1 MWETK
6 SLHRQAVEAP
16 DFGKTCALLSPGA
29 ISLISNQISSMK
41 SKALLLLSTASLLH
55 AGAPDLET
63 TLAPKSE
70 PWIKP
75 VIDIRARYEFADVD
89 GFDRSNAV
97 TFRERL
103 GLQTQAWNGFSVL
116 VEGEFSQA
124 AGDDYNGG
132 AVGANPFDPKNSL
145 IADPETNEL
154 NQAYLQYTG
163 FDTTAKLGR
172 QRIIY
177 DNAAFIGNAGWR
189 QNEQTFDAISL
200 ANTSIDHLTLN
211 YAYIGQV
218 NRIFGSDA
226 TAKNFEYVDANVN
239 LFNASYTG
247 IHGITL
253 GAYVYLMNFEKFGAW
268 DNNTFGLS
276 VKGTVSDI
284 ILYGEAAYQGQAGLN
299 GNESAFYAHVNATK
313 TFDNK
318 QSLVL
323 GVEHLDAGFKTPLA
337 TVHGFDGFADGT
349 DPGRISGAQNG
360 LTDLYVSYTIPIFYG
375 IKWTNVIHALG
386 DDSISTGYG
395 WEYDSVLIK
404 KFDDHFTA
412 LAKLAQFESEGDAYT
427 GGAGGPKIP
436 TITRVS
442 FEVDYT
448 F

>member
-1 MWETK
+1 MK
-6 SLHRQAVEAP
+6 SQ
-16 DFGKTCALLSPGA
+16 ALLF
-29 ISLISNQISSMK
+29 
-41 SKALLLLSTASLLH
+41 LSAASLLH

-63 TLAPKSE
+63 TLAPKPE

-89 GFDRSNAV
+89 GYDPSNAFTV
-97 TFRERL
+97 RERL

-116 VEGEFSQA
+116 IEGEFSQA
-124 AGDDYNGG
+124 VADDYNGG
-132 AVGANPFDPKNSL
+132 AAGANPFDPKNSL

-163 FDTTAKLGR
+163 FDTTAKIGR

-177 DNAAFIGNAGWR
+177 DNAAFIGNVGWR

-200 ANTSIDHLTLN
+200 ENKSIDHLTLN

-218 NRIFGSDA
+218 NRIFGSEA
-226 TAKNFEYVDANVN
+226 TAKNFEYVDADVN

-247 IHGITL
+247 IEGLTL
-253 GAYVYLMNFEKFGAW
+253 GAYAYVMNFKELGAW

-276 VKGTVSDI
+276 AKGTLAGI
-284 ILYGEAAYQGQAGLN
+284 ALYGEAAYQEHAGLA
-299 GNESAFYAHVNATK
+299 GDEDAFYTHATATK

-318 QSLVL
+318 QSLML
-323 GVEHLDAGFKTPLA
+323 GLEHLGAGFKTPLA
-337 TVHGFDGFADGT
+337 TVHAFDGFADGT
-349 DPGRISGAQNG
+349 DAGRISGAQNG
-360 LTDLYVSYTIPIFYG
+360 LTDLYVGYTIPIFFG
-375 IKWTNVIHALG
+375 IKWTNVLHALG

-395 WEYDSVLIK
+395 WEYDSVLSK

-412 LAKLAQFESEGDAYT
+412 LVKFAQFESGGDSYT
-427 GGAGGPKIP
+427 GGGAGPRVP

-442 FEVDYT
+442 LEVGYT